1 LHNKL
6 NKIMKKIILTLLL
19 LALMIVPIFSNL
31 IFVDRVIPL
40 KTPVFDSGDI
50 AWMIVASALVLLMT
64 PGLAFFYGGLVGKK
78 NVISTMFQSF
88 LAMVVIAVL
97 WVVVGYGLCFG
108 PSIEG
113 FIGNP
118 IENLFFQGINDST
131 SWALSPTVPIILFAI
146 YQMMFAIITP
156 ALVTG
161 SFAER
166 IRLSPYIVFLVL
178 FMLFVYAPVA
188 HWVWNPG
195 GFLYKMGV
203 IDFAGGT
210 VVHMTAG
217 WAALAGAIFLGRR
230 RVQVVNPAQVP
241 YVLLGT
247 GLLWFGWFGFNAGSA
262 FGANEIAAQALG
274 NTAVAASAAGLVWL
288 LIDKIRGYEITAVE
302 TCLGVLVGLIAITPA
317 AGYVSIWHAVSIGCI
332 ASLVSYIVV
341 SEFPK
346 GIIDDALDVFGC
358 HAVAGITGMLLT
370 GVFASKAANPSLTQE
385 GLLFEGTELF
395 TSQLIAVGIVSV
407 FAFVM
412 SYLLF
417 FIINLVT
424 PLRVSEDVEVAGL
437 DSEQIGGL

>member
-1 LHNKL
+1 
-6 NKIMKKIILTLLL
+6 MKRILLTVML

-31 IFVDRVIPL
+31 IFVDQIIPTKL
-40 KTPVFDSGDI
+40 PVFDSGDM

-88 LAMVVIAVL
+88 LAMVIISVL
-97 WVVVGYGLCFG
+97 WVVVGYGLAFG
-108 PSIEG
+108 PTIEG

-118 IENLFFQGINDST
+118 IPNAFFQGIDST
-131 SWALSPTVPIILFAI
+131 KSWIASPTVPIILFAI

-166 IRLSPYIVFLVL
+166 IRLWPYIIFLVL
-178 FMLFVYAPVA
+178 FLMFIYAPVA
-188 HWVWNPG
+188 HWMWNPE
-195 GFLYKMGV
+195 GFLYKLGA

-217 WAALAGAIFLGRR
+217 WASLAGAIFLGRR
-230 RVQVVNPAQVP
+230 RVQVSNPAQVP

-262 FGANEIAAQALG
+262 FGANGIAAQAMA
-274 NTAVAASAAGLVWL
+274 NTAVAAATSGMAWMF
-288 LIDKIRGYEITAVE
+288 IDKIRGYEITAVE
-302 TCLGVLVGLIAITPA
+302 TCLGILVGLIAITPA
-317 AGYVSIWHAVSIGCI
+317 AGYVSIWHAFSIGAI

-346 GIIDDALDVFGC
+346 GLIDDALDVFGC

-370 GVFASKAANPSLTQE
+370 GVFACKAVNPTLTQE
-385 GLLFEGTELF
+385 GLLFEGQELF
-395 TSQLIAVGIVSV
+395 TNQLIAVGIVSV
-407 FAFVM
+407 FSFIM
-412 SYLLF
+412 SYFLF
-417 FIINLVT
+417 FIINMIT
-424 PLRVSEDVEVAGL
+424 PLRVSEDVEIAGL

>member
-1 LHNKL
+1 
-6 NKIMKKIILTLLL
+6 MKKILLALLL
-19 LALMIVPIFSNL
+19 LALMIVPILSNL
-31 IFVDRVIPL
+31 IFVDQVLPIN
-40 KTPVFDSGDI
+40 TPKFDSGDV

-88 LAMVVIAVL
+88 LAMVVIAVV

-108 PSIEG
+108 PTIGG

-118 IENLFFQGINDST
+118 VYNGFFQGVDSNS
-131 SWALSPTVPIILFAI
+131 SWSLSPTIPLILFAI

-166 IRLSPYIVFLVL
+166 VRLTPYIIFIVCFL
-178 FMLFVYAPVA
+178 LFVYAPVA

-203 IDFAGGT
+203 LDFAGGT

-230 RVQVVNPAQVP
+230 KIQIVNPAQVP
-241 YVLLGT
+241 FVLLGT

-262 FGANEIAAQALG
+262 FGANALAAQALA
-274 NTAVAASAAGLVWL
+274 NTAIAASTAGLAWMF
-288 LIDKIRGYEITAVE
+288 IDKIRGFDITAVE
-302 TCLGVLVGLIAITPA
+302 TSLGILVGLIAITPA
-317 AGYVSIWHAVSIGCI
+317 AGYVSTWHAVSIGAI

-346 GIIDDALDVFGC
+346 GIIDDALDVFAC

-370 GVFASKAANPSLTQE
+370 GVFASNAIDPALTE
-385 GLLFEGTELF
+385 VGLLYGGSKLF
-395 TSQLIAVGIVSV
+395 TNQLIAVGIVSA
-407 FAFVM
+407 FAFIM
-412 SYLLF
+412 SYILYF
-417 FIINLVT
+417 VINIFS
-424 PLRVSEDVEVAGL
+424 PLRVSEEVELAGL
-437 DSEQIGGL
+437 DIEQIGSEQMGGW

>member
-1 LHNKL
+1 
-6 NKIMKKIILTLLL
+6 MS
-19 LALMIVPIFSNL
+19 LMIVPIFSNL
-31 IFVDRVIPL
+31 IFVDQVIPV
-40 KTPVFDSGDI
+40 KVPVFNSGDI

-88 LAMVVIAVL
+88 LAMVVISVL
-97 WVVVGYGLCFG
+97 WVVVGYGLAFG

-118 IENLFFQGINDST
+118 IPSMFFQGINDST
-131 SWALSPTVPIILFAI
+131 SWVLSPTIPIILFAV
-146 YQMMFAIITP
+146 YQMMFAVITP

-166 IRLSPYIVFLVL
+166 IRLWPYIIFLVFFL
-178 FMLFVYAPVA
+178 LFVYTPVA
-188 HWVWNPG
+188 HWMWNPE
-195 GFLYKMGV
+195 GFLYKLGA

-217 WAALAGAIFLGRR
+217 WASLAGAIFLGRR
-230 RVQVVNPAQVP
+230 KVQISNPAQVP

-262 FGANEIAAQALG
+262 FGANAIAAQALG
-274 NTAVAASAAGLVWL
+274 NTAVAAATAGLAWMF
-288 LIDKIRGYEITAVE
+288 IDKIRGYEITAVE
-302 TCLGVLVGLIAITPA
+302 TSLGVLVGLIAITPA
-317 AGYVSIWHAVSIGCI
+317 AGFVSIWHAFSIGAI

-346 GIIDDALDVFGC
+346 GLIDDALDVFGC

-370 GVFASKAANPSLTQE
+370 GVFASKAANPSLLQE

-407 FAFVM
+407 FSFVM
-412 SYLLF
+412 SYFLF
-417 FIINLVT
+417 FVINLIT
-424 PLRVSEDVEVAGL
+424 PLRVSEDVEIAGL
-437 DSEQIGGL
+437 DSEQIGGI

>member
-1 LHNKL
+1 
-6 NKIMKKIILTLLL
+6 MKRIFLTLLL
-19 LALMIVPIFSNL
+19 LAIMIVPIFSNL
-31 IFVDRVIPL
+31 IFVDHIIPT
-40 KTPVFDSGDI
+40 KISVFDSGDI

-88 LAMVVIAVL
+88 LAMVVISVL
-97 WVVVGYGLCFG
+97 WVVVGYGLAYG

-113 FIGNP
+113 LIGNP
-118 IENLFFQGINDST
+118 IPNMFFQGINSNT
-131 SWALSPTVPIILFAI
+131 SWILSPTVPIILFAI

-166 IRLSPYIVFLVL
+166 IRLWPYIIFLVL
-178 FMLFVYAPVA
+178 FLLFIYAPVA
-188 HWVWNPG
+188 HWMWNPD
-195 GFLYKMGV
+195 GFLFKLGA

-217 WAALAGAIFLGRR
+217 WASLAGAIFLGRR
-230 RVQVVNPAQVP
+230 KVQVSNPAQVP

-262 FGANEIAAQALG
+262 FGANGIATQALA
-274 NTAVAASAAGLVWL
+274 NTAVSAATAGLAWMF
-288 LIDKIRGYEITAVE
+288 IDKIRGYEITAVE

-317 AGYVSIWHAVSIGCI
+317 AGFVSIEHAFSIGAI

-370 GVFASKAANPSLTQE
+370 GVFACKGVNQALTQE
-385 GLLFEGTELF
+385 GLLFEGSELF
-395 TSQLIAVGIVSV
+395 TNQLIAVGIVSV
-407 FAFVM
+407 FSFVM
-412 SYLLF
+412 SYFLF
-417 FIINLVT
+417 FIINLIT
-424 PLRVSEDVEVAGL
+424 PLRVSEDVEMAGL

>member
-1 LHNKL
+1 
-6 NKIMKKIILTLLL
+6 MKKIILTVLL

-31 IFVDRVIPL
+31 IFVDKVI
-40 KTPVFDSGDI
+40 KVEAVKFDAGDT
-50 AWMIVASALVLLMT
+50 AWMIVASALVMLMT
-64 PGLAFFYGGLVGKK
+64 PGLAFFYGGLVGRK

-88 LAMVVIAVL
+88 LALIIISVL
-97 WVVVGYGLCFG
+97 WVVVGYGLAFG

-118 IENLFFQGINDST
+118 LPTLFFQGINDST
-131 SWALSPTVPIILFAI
+131 SWILSPTIPIILFAI
-146 YQMMFAIITP
+146 YQMMFAVITP

-161 SFAER
+161 SFSER
-166 IRLSPYIVFLVL
+166 IRLWPYILFLVL
-178 FMLFVYAPVA
+178 FLLFVYAPVA
-188 HWVWNPG
+188 HWMWNPG
-195 GFLYKMGV
+195 GFLFKLGA

-230 RVQVVNPAQVP
+230 KVQSTTPAQVP

-247 GLLWFGWFGFNAGSA
+247 ALLWFGWFGFNAGSA
-262 FGANEIAAQALG
+262 FGANAIAAQAFG
-274 NTAVAASAAGLVWL
+274 NTAVAAATAGLAWMF
-288 LIDKIRGYEITAVE
+288 IDKIRGYEITAVE

-317 AGYVSIWHAVSIGCI
+317 AGYVTIWHAFSIGAI

-346 GIIDDALDVFGC
+346 GIVDDALDVFGC
-358 HAVAGITGMLLT
+358 HAIGGITGMLLT
-370 GVFASKAANPSLTQE
+370 GVFASKAANSTLTQE
-385 GLLFEGTELF
+385 GLLFEGSQLF
-395 TSQLIAVGIVSV
+395 TNQLIAVAIVSV
-407 FAFVM
+407 FSFGM

-417 FIINLVT
+417 FIINLIT
-424 PLRVSEDVEVAGL
+424 PLRVSENIELAGL

>member
-1 LHNKL
+1 
-6 NKIMKKIILTLLL
+6 MS
-19 LALMIVPIFSNL
+19 LMIVPIFSNL
-31 IFVDRVIPL
+31 IFVDQVIPV
-40 KTPVFDSGDI
+40 KVPVFNSGDI

-88 LAMVVIAVL
+88 LAMVVISVL
-97 WVVVGYGLCFG
+97 WVVVGYGLAFG

-118 IENLFFQGINDST
+118 IPSMFFQGINDST
-131 SWALSPTVPIILFAI
+131 SWVLSPTIPIILFAI
-146 YQMMFAIITP
+146 YQMMFAVITP

-166 IRLSPYIVFLVL
+166 IRLWPYIIFLVFFLL
-178 FMLFVYAPVA
+178 FIYTPVA
-188 HWVWNPG
+188 HWMWNPE
-195 GFLYKMGV
+195 GFLYKLGA

-217 WAALAGAIFLGRR
+217 WASLAGAIFLGRR
-230 RVQVVNPAQVP
+230 KVQISNPAQVP

-262 FGANEIAAQALG
+262 FGANAIAAQALG
-274 NTAVAASAAGLVWL
+274 NTAVAAATAGLAWMF
-288 LIDKIRGYEITAVE
+288 IDKIRGYEITAVE
-302 TCLGVLVGLIAITPA
+302 TSLGVLVGLIAITPA
-317 AGYVSIWHAVSIGCI
+317 AGFVSIWHAFSIGAI

-346 GIIDDALDVFGC
+346 GLIDDALDVFGC

-370 GVFASKAANPSLTQE
+370 GVFASKAANPSLLQE

-407 FAFVM
+407 FSFVM
-412 SYLLF
+412 SYFLF
-417 FIINLVT
+417 FVINLIT
-424 PLRVSEDVEVAGL
+424 PLRVSEDVEIAGL
-437 DSEQIGGL
+437 DSEQIGGI

>member
-1 LHNKL
+1 
-6 NKIMKKIILTLLL
+6 MKKIILTVLL

-31 IFVDRVIPL
+31 IFVDRVINL
-40 KTPVFDSGDI
+40 KTPAFDAGDT
-50 AWMIVASALVLLMT
+50 AWMIVASALVMLMT
-64 PGLAFFYGGLVGKK
+64 PGLAFFYGGLVGRK

-88 LAMVVIAVL
+88 LALVVISVL
-97 WVVVGYGLCFG
+97 WVVIGYGLAFG

-118 IENLFFQGINDST
+118 IPTMFFQGINDS
-131 SWALSPTVPIILFAI
+131 SAWVASPTIPIILFAI

-166 IRLSPYIVFLVL
+166 IRLWPYILFLVFFL
-178 FMLFVYAPVA
+178 LFVYAPVA
-188 HWVWNPG
+188 HWVWNPE

-230 RVQVVNPAQVP
+230 KVQVSNPAQVP

-247 GLLWFGWFGFNAGSA
+247 ALLWFGWFGFNAGSA
-262 FGANEIAAQALG
+262 FGANAIAAQAFG
-274 NTAVAASAAGLVWL
+274 NTAIAAATGGLAWMF
-288 LIDKIRGYEITAVE
+288 IDKIRGYEITAVE
-302 TCLGVLVGLIAITPA
+302 TCLGILVGLIAITPA
-317 AGYVSIWHAVSIGCI
+317 AGYVSIWHAFSIGAI

-346 GIIDDALDVFGC
+346 GVIDDALDVFAC
-358 HAVAGITGMLLT
+358 HAVAGITGMLLA
-370 GVFASKAANPSLTQE
+370 GVFACKAVNPSLTQE
-385 GLLFEGTELF
+385 GLLFEGSELF
-395 TSQLIAVGIVSV
+395 TNQLIAVGIVSV

-412 SYLLF
+412 SYFLF
-417 FIINLVT
+417 FIINLIT
-424 PLRVSEDVEVAGL
+424 PLRVSEDVEIAGL

>member
-1 LHNKL
+1 
-6 NKIMKKIILTLLL
+6 MS
-19 LALMIVPIFSNL
+19 LMIVPIFSNL
-31 IFVDRVIPL
+31 IFVDQVIPV
-40 KTPVFDSGDI
+40 KVPVFNSGDI

-88 LAMVVIAVL
+88 LAMVVISVL
-97 WVVVGYGLCFG
+97 WVVVGYGLAFG

-118 IENLFFQGINDST
+118 IPSMFFQGINDST
-131 SWALSPTVPIILFAI
+131 SWVLSPTIPIILFAI
-146 YQMMFAIITP
+146 YQMMFAVITP

-166 IRLSPYIVFLVL
+166 IRLWPYIIFLVFFL
-178 FMLFVYAPVA
+178 LFVYTPVA
-188 HWVWNPG
+188 HWMWNPE
-195 GFLYKMGV
+195 GFLYKLGA

-217 WAALAGAIFLGRR
+217 WASLAGAIFLGRR
-230 RVQVVNPAQVP
+230 KVQISNPAQVP

-262 FGANEIAAQALG
+262 FGANAIAAQALG
-274 NTAVAASAAGLVWL
+274 NTAVAAATAGLAWMF
-288 LIDKIRGYEITAVE
+288 IDKIRGYEITAVE
-302 TCLGVLVGLIAITPA
+302 TSLGVLVGLIAITPA
-317 AGYVSIWHAVSIGCI
+317 AGFVSIWHAFSIGAI

-346 GIIDDALDVFGC
+346 GLIDDALDVFGC

-370 GVFASKAANPSLTQE
+370 GVFASKAANPSLLQE

-407 FAFVM
+407 FSFVM
-412 SYLLF
+412 SYFLF
-417 FIINLVT
+417 FVINLIT
-424 PLRVSEDVEVAGL
+424 PLRVSEDVEIAGL
-437 DSEQIGGL
+437 DSEQIGGI

>member
-1 LHNKL
+1 
-6 NKIMKKIILTLLL
+6 MKRILLTLLL

-31 IFVDRVIPL
+31 IFVDQVIPV
-40 KTPVFDSGDI
+40 KAVEFDSGDI

-88 LAMVVIAVL
+88 LAMVVISVL
-97 WVVVGYGLCFG
+97 WVVVGYGLAFG

-113 FIGNP
+113 LIGNP
-118 IENLFFQGINDST
+118 IPNMFFQGINSSS
-131 SWALSPTVPIILFAI
+131 SWILSPTVPIILFAI
-146 YQMMFAIITP
+146 YQMMFAVITP

-166 IRLSPYIVFLVL
+166 IRLWPYIIFLVL
-178 FMLFVYAPVA
+178 FLLFIYAPVA
-188 HWVWNPG
+188 HWMWNPE
-195 GFLYKMGV
+195 GFLFKLGA

-217 WAALAGAIFLGRR
+217 WASLAGAIFLGKRK
-230 RVQVVNPAQVP
+230 VQTSNPAQVP

-262 FGANEIAAQALG
+262 FGANAIAAQALG
-274 NTAVAASAAGLVWL
+274 NTAVSAATAGLAWMF
-288 LIDKIRGYEITAVE
+288 IDKIRGYEITAVE

-317 AGYVSIWHAVSIGCI
+317 AGYVSIWHAFSIGAI

-346 GIIDDALDVFGC
+346 GIIDDALDVFAC

-370 GVFASKAANPSLTQE
+370 GVFACKAVNTSLTQE
-385 GLLFEGTELF
+385 GLLFEGSELF
-395 TSQLIAVGIVSV
+395 TNQLIAVGIVSV

-412 SYLLF
+412 SYFLF
-417 FIINLVT
+417 FVINLIT
-424 PLRVSEDVEVAGL
+424 PLRVSDDVEMAGL
-437 DSEQIGGL
+437 DSEQIGSL

>member
-1 LHNKL
+1 
-6 NKIMKKIILTLLL
+6 MKRILLTILL

-31 IFVDRVIPL
+31 IFVDQIIPV
-40 KTPVFDSGDI
+40 KAAEFDSGDI

-88 LAMVVIAVL
+88 LAMVVISVL
-97 WVVVGYGLCFG
+97 WVVVGYGLAFG

-113 FIGNP
+113 LIGNP
-118 IENLFFQGINDST
+118 IPNMFFQGINSSS
-131 SWALSPTVPIILFAI
+131 SWVLSPTVPIILFAI
-146 YQMMFAIITP
+146 YQMMFAVITP

-166 IRLSPYIVFLVL
+166 IRLWPYIVFLVL
-178 FMLFVYAPVA
+178 FLLFVYAPVA
-188 HWVWNPG
+188 HWMWNPE
-195 GFLYKMGV
+195 GFLYKLGA

-217 WAALAGAIFLGRR
+217 WASLAGAIFLGRR
-230 RVQVVNPAQVP
+230 KVQTSNPAQVP

-262 FGANEIAAQALG
+262 FGANAIAAQALG
-274 NTAVAASAAGLVWL
+274 NTAVSAATAGLAWMF
-288 LIDKIRGYEITAVE
+288 IDKIRGYEITAVE

-317 AGYVSIWHAVSIGCI
+317 AGFVSIWHAFSIGAI

-370 GVFASKAANPSLTQE
+370 GVFACKAVNPSLTQE
-385 GLLFEGTELF
+385 GLLFEGSELF
-395 TSQLIAVGIVSV
+395 TNQLIAVGIVSV
-407 FAFVM
+407 FSFIM
-412 SYLLF
+412 SYFLF
-417 FIINLVT
+417 FVINLIT
-424 PLRVSEDVEVAGL
+424 PLRVSEDVEAAGL

>member
-1 LHNKL
+1 
-6 NKIMKKIILTLLL
+6 MS
-19 LALMIVPIFSNL
+19 LMIVPIFSNL
-31 IFVDRVIPL
+31 IFVDQVIPV
-40 KTPVFDSGDI
+40 KVPVFNSGDI

-88 LAMVVIAVL
+88 LAMVVISVL
-97 WVVVGYGLCFG
+97 WVVVGYGLAFG

-118 IENLFFQGINDST
+118 IPSMFFQGINDST
-131 SWALSPTVPIILFAI
+131 SWVLSPTIPIILFAI
-146 YQMMFAIITP
+146 YQMMFAVITP

-166 IRLSPYIVFLVL
+166 IRLWPYIIFLVFFL
-178 FMLFVYAPVA
+178 LFVYTPVA
-188 HWVWNPG
+188 HWMWNPE
-195 GFLYKMGV
+195 GFLYKLGA

-217 WAALAGAIFLGRR
+217 WASLAGAIFLGRR
-230 RVQVVNPAQVP
+230 KVQISNPAQVP

-262 FGANEIAAQALG
+262 FGANAIAAQALG
-274 NTAVAASAAGLVWL
+274 NTAVAAATAGLAWMF
-288 LIDKIRGYEITAVE
+288 IDKIRGYEITAVE
-302 TCLGVLVGLIAITPA
+302 TSLGVLVGLIAITPA
-317 AGYVSIWHAVSIGCI
+317 AGFVSIWHAFSIGAI

-346 GIIDDALDVFGC
+346 GLIDDALDVFGC

-370 GVFASKAANPSLTQE
+370 GVFASKAANPGLLQE

-407 FAFVM
+407 FSFVM
-412 SYLLF
+412 SYFLF
-417 FIINLVT
+417 FVINLIT
-424 PLRVSEDVEVAGL
+424 PLRVSEDVEIAGL
-437 DSEQIGGL
+437 DSEQIGGI

>member
-1 LHNKL
+1 
-6 NKIMKKIILTLLL
+6 MKKIILTILL

-88 LAMVVIAVL
+88 LAMVVIAIL

-108 PSIEG
+108 PTIEG

-118 IENLFFQGINDST
+118 MENLFFQGINDST
-131 SWALSPTVPIILFAI
+131 SWVLSPTVPIILFAI

-230 RVQVVNPAQVP
+230 RVQIVNPAQVP

-247 GLLWFGWFGFNAGSA
+247 ALLWFGWFGFNAGSA
-262 FGANEIAAQALG
+262 FGANAIAAQALG

-302 TCLGVLVGLIAITPA
+302 TCLGILVGLIAITPA
-317 AGYVSIWHAVSIGCI
+317 AGYVTIWHALSIGAI

-370 GVFASKAANPSLTQE
+370 GVFASKAANPSLIQE